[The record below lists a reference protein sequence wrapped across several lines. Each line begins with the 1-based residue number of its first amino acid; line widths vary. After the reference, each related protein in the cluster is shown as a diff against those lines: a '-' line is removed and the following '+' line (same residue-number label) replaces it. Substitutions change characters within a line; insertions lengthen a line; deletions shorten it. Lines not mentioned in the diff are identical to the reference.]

1 MLAKVIGKLTSADSK
16 VMILM
21 LIAGPVLA
29 IATIFIIS
37 HLLFVPKQPSSEEIV
52 QSIARKAKLGGID
65 PALVGVSILPEDSEP
80 DNKTKSEDIFS
91 LVPSKYL
98 YYKIFTTFVTNIKGE
113 KETVVR
119 ADLAVSTYLKV
130 TEAEAYAESMTAMSP
145 VMSSAVFIAL
155 GETSITDYKSS
166 KSLDQTAEKL
176 KAAINKALNEK
187 NAPYLVDYVHFFELA
202 HNEG

>member
-1 MLAKVIGKLTSADSK
+1 M
-16 VMILM
+16 
-21 LIAGPVLA
+21 
-29 IATIFIIS
+29 
-37 HLLFVPKQPSSEEIV
+37 
-52 QSIARKAKLGGID
+52 
-65 PALVGVSILPEDSEP
+65 
-80 DNKTKSEDIFS
+80 
-91 LVPSKYL
+91 
-98 YYKIFTTFVTNIKGE
+98 
-113 KETVVR
+113 VR